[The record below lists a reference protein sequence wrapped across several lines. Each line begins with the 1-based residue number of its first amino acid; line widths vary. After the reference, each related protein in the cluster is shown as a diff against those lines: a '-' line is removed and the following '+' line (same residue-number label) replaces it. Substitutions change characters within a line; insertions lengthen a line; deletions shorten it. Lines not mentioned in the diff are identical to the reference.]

1 MKMYKNNTNE
11 SFDFEALALKLT
23 ILSWQWF
30 FKKWNISETSTTRPE
45 VEKLNIF
52 KWIFLWY
59 LSSSVS
65 AFYIHSIREDTH
77 KKVFFLVVGSLRV

>member
-30 FKKWNISETSTTRPE
+30 FKK
-45 VEKLNIF
+45 
-52 KWIFLWY
+52 
-59 LSSSVS
+59 
-65 AFYIHSIREDTH
+65 
-77 KKVFFLVVGSLRV
+77 